1 MRDYEGLVK
10 ALRENAEWAEG
21 NIWEVPIMLPDNLKQ
36 AADAIEE
43 LQKRVDVEKAFSG
56 VWEEN
61 ANECHDRF
69 QKLLD
74 AFPKWISVED
84 ALPKNEL
91 ETYWVYTSVGSQHS
105 CRWTNNR
112 FGLGVS
118 DKWGW
123 SVFDIPQYTVVTHW
137 MPLLEPPKEET

>member
-1 MRDYEGLVK
+1 MRDYEELVK
-10 ALRENAEWAEG
+10 ALRDEN
-21 NIWEVPIMLPDNLKQ
+21 NCNVLDYIDD
-36 AADAIEE
+36 AADAIED
-43 LQKRVDVEKAFSG
+43 LIAALTAS
-56 VWEEN
+56 
-61 ANECHDRF
+61 NEVIAKSRD
-69 QKLLD
+69 
-74 AFPKWISVED
+74 KWISVED

-123 SVFDIPQYTVVTHW
+123 SVFDIPQYTVVTYW
-137 MPLLEPPKEET
+137 MPLPEPPTTTE

>member
-1 MRDYEGLVK
+1 MRDYGELVK
-10 ALRENAEWAEG
+10 RLREHNGWTLNET
-21 NIWEVPIMLPDNLKQ
+21 LDQ

-43 LQKRVDVEKAFSG
+43 LVS
-56 VWEEN
+56 N
-61 ANECHDRF
+61 ADKF
-69 QKLLD
+69 
-74 AFPKWISVED
+74 KWISVEER
-84 ALPKNEL
+84 LPENEL

-137 MPLLEPPKEET
+137 MPLPSTEGLNET

>member
-1 MRDYEGLVK
+1 MRDYEELVK
-10 ALRENAEWAEG
+10 QLRGSADWADHFAVLMG
-21 NIWEVPIMLPDNLKQ
+21 RDGDVHAPIMRE
-36 AADAIEE
+36 AADAIDD
-43 LQKRVDVEKAFSG
+43 LIAALTAS
-56 VWEEN
+56 
-61 ANECHDRF
+61 NEVIA
-69 QKLLD
+69 KSKS
-74 AFPKWISVED
+74 KWISVED

-123 SVFDIPQYTVVTHW
+123 SVFDIPQYTIVTHY
-137 MPLLEPPKEET
+137 MPLPKPPKEDDNG

>member
-1 MRDYEGLVK
+1 MRDYEELVK
-10 ALRENAEWAEG
+10 RLREHNGWALNET
-21 NIWEVPIMLPDNLKQ
+21 LDQ

-43 LQKRVDVEKAFSG
+43 LHR
-56 VWEEN
+56 EN
-61 ANECHDRF
+61 ESYANTINEASEILRNRL
-69 QKLLD
+69 KS
-74 AFPKWISVED
+74 KWISVED

-123 SVFDIPQYTVVTHW
+123 SVFDIPQYTVVTYW
-137 MPLLEPPKEET
+137 MPLPEPPTTTE

>member
-1 MRDYEGLVK
+1 MRDYDELVK

-36 AADAIEE
+36 AADAIED
-43 LQKRVDVEKAFSG
+43 LIAALTASNTVI
-56 VWEEN
+56 
-61 ANECHDRF
+61 ANS
-69 QKLLD
+69 K
-74 AFPKWISVED
+74 PKWISVED

-137 MPLLEPPKEET
+137 MNLPEPTKEEK